1 MFGPIAVKFFMGA
14 QKTSVYRIVIKNPS
28 YDAYFSSFLMRKC
41 VWWPR
46 APLPSIGLGPPNT
59 NKNLAYRVHL
69 LGQLLSRNH
78 VFLNFQDDDKCVFTV
93 FVLFTPTTL
102 NPTARHIHSD
112 HPHSSHPISNYHFP
126 SASSPSESSKRA
138 MIVDRIRAR
147 VEVPSNSAAE
157 DSGDGMETS
166 SNPGSRKRF
175 PSEMNG
181 NIDEKRRKFLERNR
195 AAAQRCREKRKQWI
209 NNLQAEKYNIQEE
222 NNKLHVRRVIFRF
235 LAFN

>member
-1 MFGPIAVKFFMGA
+1 MYGDHVRLCPLSVLGLQTQTKIWPTGCTFWVNCYLEIMF
-14 QKTSVYRIVIKNPS
+14 
-28 YDAYFSSFLMRKC
+28 FSIFRMM
-41 VWWPR
+41 
-46 APLPSIGLGPPNT
+46 I
-59 NKNLAYRVHL
+59 
-69 LGQLLSRNH
+69 
-78 VFLNFQDDDKCVFTV
+78 KCVFAV